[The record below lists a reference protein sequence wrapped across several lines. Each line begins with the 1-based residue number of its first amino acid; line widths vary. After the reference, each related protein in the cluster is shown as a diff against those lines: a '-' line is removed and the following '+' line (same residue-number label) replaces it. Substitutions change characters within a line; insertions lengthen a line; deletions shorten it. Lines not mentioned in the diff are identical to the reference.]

1 MSMVS
6 SVCVHEWW
14 GLLNTEEPYL
24 SKRTHAKAIT
34 ILPWWSRPRGQI
46 KEIRDCMHTNSV
58 CQHVVA
64 KTKQASKKARKQV
77 GSSGIPGSQLVNE
90 ADT

>member
-34 ILPWWSRPRGQI
+34 ILLVVEATRP
-46 KEIRDCMHTNSV
+46 N
-58 CQHVVA
+58 
-64 KTKQASKKARKQV
+64 
-77 GSSGIPGSQLVNE
+77 
-90 ADT
+90 